1 MDVKRAELVQFSRH
15 YSKSTGARSADRLRS
30 YLKQLFNYRVE
41 PFYLPGQNPMV
52 CVTRRVTGYK
62 PIDRERV
69 LTHDEIHMVR
79 NWKIADQGWQKTE
92 DNVRVIN
99 FLLLTGLRISL
110 DYVFL
115 RHRKAISMLINYAEV
130 YVALKVRIYLSN
142 IKRDLAEAENYKRF
156 KLPKRLVQALF
167 RT

>member
-1 MDVKRAELVQFSRH
+1 
-15 YSKSTGARSADRLRS
+15 
-30 YLKQLFNYRVE
+30 
-41 PFYLPGQNPMV
+41 
-52 CVTRRVTGYK
+52 
-62 PIDRERV
+62 
-69 LTHDEIHMVR
+69 MVR